1 MIDKLLKPL
10 RQYAEYIRRIDKENR
25 PPAYLSGKRDRDNM
39 TTFEEQL
46 AGNTPNS
53 EQFEDKGPIR
63 GGLRVALNRYG
74 LRRGKPLTYII
85 ILISFVT
92 YLVCV
97 WII

>member
-1 MIDKLLKPL
+1 MIDRLL
-10 RQYAEYIRRIDKENR
+10 RYYSEYIQRMEEKNR
-25 PPAYLSGKRDRDNM
+25 QPAYLSGKRDRDNM

-97 WII
+97 

>member
-1 MIDKLLKPL
+1 
-10 RQYAEYIRRIDKENR
+10 
-25 PPAYLSGKRDRDNM
+25 M

-74 LRRGKPLTYII
+74 LRRGKSLTYII
-85 ILISFVT
+85 ILTSFVT